1 MEYKKY
7 IIPNVYLGGRRITK
21 IVNSKTD
28 VRLALEESFTNIYY
42 EVQTNNARLGIIK
55 KILGFKT
62 YDNLTNFHD
71 ALKKITGDFI
81 GNFIDSKIENKCKK
95 KGFSI
100 VELVS

>member
-7 IIPNVYLGGRRITK
+7 IIPNVYLNGKKRTK

-28 VRLALEESFTNIYY
+28 VNLALEESFTDIYY
-42 EVQTNNARLGIIK
+42 EVQTNNARHWIMK
-55 KILGFKT
+55 KIFGFKT
-62 YDNLTNFHD
+62 YDNIAYFHD
-71 ALKKITGDFI
+71 TLKKITEDFI
-81 GNFIDSKIENKCKK
+81 GNFIDSKIKRKCER

>member
-1 MEYKKY
+1 MEYKAY
-7 IIPNVYLGGRRITK
+7 IIPNVYSGGKRVTE
-21 IVNSKTD
+21 IVHLEID
-28 VRLALEESFTNIYY
+28 VNFALENSFTNNYY
-42 EVQTNNARLGIIK
+42 EVQTNNARFGIIK

-62 YDNLTNFHD
+62 YDNLTSFHD